1 MLTRMPTP
9 PLKTI
14 CKNKLKYEE
23 RIALCKNKTAKKL
36 LSIIAQK
43 TTNLAVSADVTT
55 KKELLVLIDAVGP
68 FICMLKT
75 HIDIIIDFDVDL
87 IMQLKE
93 RAQRYN
99 FLLFEDRKF
108 ADIGNTVKH
117 QYENG
122 IYKIVDWA
130 DIINAHTLPGPGII
144 RGLQEAGLPKQRGLL
159 LIAQM
164 SSENNMCTKEY
175 TQNTVE
181 LSQCYDDFVI
191 GFIAREQL
199 TSDPKFIHFTPGV
212 KLAPGFDKLGQQYLT
227 PEIVVHQRGCDVII
241 VGRGIYQHED
251 PALIAQ
257 HYRDVAWTAYEKRMR
272 SNIEEKQ

>member
-1 MLTRMPTP
+1 MLTTTPTP
-9 PLKTI
+9 PSKTI
-14 CKNKLKYEE
+14 YNKHKYED
-23 RIALCKNKTAKKL
+23 RISLCKNKTAKKL
-36 LSIIAQK
+36 LSIMVQK
-43 TTNLAVSADVTT
+43 KTNLSVSADVTT
-55 KKELLVLIDAVGP
+55 KKELLALIDAVGP

-75 HIDIIIDFDVDL
+75 HIDIIIDFDADL

-93 RAQRYN
+93 RAQHYN

-130 DIINAHTLPGPGII
+130 DIINAHTIPGPGIVQ
-144 RGLQEAGLPKQRGLL
+144 GLQEAGLQKDRGLI

-164 SSENNMCTKEY
+164 SSKDNMCTSEY
-175 TQNTVE
+175 TQKTVE

-191 GFIAREQL
+191 GFIARKRL
-199 TSDPKFIHFTPGV
+199 ISDPKFIHFTPGV
-212 KLAPGFDKLGQQYLT
+212 KLAASTDKLGQQYCT
-227 PEIVVHQRGCDVII
+227 PEIVINQRGCDVII
-241 VGRGIYQHED
+241 VGRGIYQHEN

-257 HYRDVAWTAYEKRMR
+257 HYRDVAWAAYKKRIR
-272 SNIEEKQ
+272 IN